1 MLANIQSR
9 VTGFFSMDP
18 TLNYSFLLKVY
29 IGLTLL
35 SGLLCLLQFQ
45 FEVTS
50 ITGFWLVPAP
60 CLFCLPFL
68 YYRSVQQQKAGVTSE
83 VAAKKEQ

>member
-9 VTGFFSMDP
+9 ITGFFSMDP

-35 SGLLCLLQFQ
+35 SGLLCFLQFK
-45 FEVTS
+45 FEVAS

-68 YYRSVQQQKAGVTSE
+68 YYRSVQQQKAGAPLES
-83 VAAKKEQ
+83 AAKKEQ